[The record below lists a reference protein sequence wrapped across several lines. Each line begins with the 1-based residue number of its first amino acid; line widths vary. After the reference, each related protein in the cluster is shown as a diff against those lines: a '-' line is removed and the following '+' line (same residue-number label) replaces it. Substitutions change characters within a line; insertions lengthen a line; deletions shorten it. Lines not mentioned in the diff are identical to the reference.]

1 MDDGGFL
8 IMETKDDVQEERCI
22 KVIGC
27 GNLLMGND
35 SAGLRV
41 IEILEEMSP
50 GFEIIEG
57 GTGGIG
63 LLPLME
69 GADLVIIVDAMTG
82 IGEKPGDIEVFE
94 GIPPYRPSRL
104 SFQDVGVAEVI
115 EIAGELLPEVEV
127 VAVGIEAGRIEEYSD
142 RIDEDVMAGVFKA
155 AEKIMELVQK

>member
-1 MDDGGFL
+1 MNDKG
-8 IMETKDDVQEERCI
+8 EKRSI

-41 IEILEEMSP
+41 LELLEEMSP
-50 GFEIIEG
+50 GFELVDG

-69 GADLVIIVDAMTG
+69 GADLVIIVDAMAG
-82 IGEKPGDIEVFE
+82 IGKKPGDIHVFRE
-94 GIPPYRPSRL
+94 TPPYRPSKM

-115 EIAGELLPEVEV
+115 DIARELLPGIEV
-127 VAVGIEAGRIEEYSD
+127 VAIGIEAGIIEEYSD
-142 RIDEDVMAGVFKA
+142 RVDPEVMEGVKRA
-155 AEKIMELVQK
+155 VGMIMEMAK